1 VPKMCPLL
9 AHGPRLGKPKAR
21 LRIVVLFR
29 PARTTV
35 CATITGVA
43 NAHLTREANNE
54 RVALEVY
61 FYAER
66 IGRPVTRA
74 LSDRRLAELR
84 SHPAGCL
91 CASPCDLAQ
100 SVGPSQVY
108 WIAVGWARGAAKA
121 RALARR

>member
-1 VPKMCPLL
+1 MSTAVSTDRVDNRRYAPCV
-9 AHGPRLGKPKAR
+9 AGS
-21 LRIVVLFR
+21 
-29 PARTTV
+29 
-35 CATITGVA
+35 A
-43 NAHLTREANNE
+43 NARLTREANNE
-54 RVALEVY
+54 RAALEVY

-84 SHPAGCL
+84 AHPAGCH
-91 CASPCDLAQ
+91 CAAPCDLAR

-108 WIAVGWARGAAKA
+108 WIAVNWARGTAKA